1 MIGVMRNYQ
10 KINKNTDMKYSNFKY
25 IIPIT
30 LTLLIFNSC
39 GVVNKKYTTP
49 NAGFSEN
56 YRDSKTQDTTSMATL
71 HWKEIISDNILQ
83 KLIEEGLQ
91 NNLDL
96 KTALEN
102 IHQAQASLVEAKLSF
117 LPSLEG
123 SAQVTKSKTS
133 EAALNLGGANGIDL
147 NTTTYLGQ
155 LSSSWE
161 IDVWGKLRSNK
172 RSALA
177 SFLKTEAATKA
188 VQTQLIADISVSYY
202 NLLALDAQLEIT
214 QKTLQNRIGDQET
227 MKLLKESAVVD
238 GAAVVQSEASRYEIE
253 ASIPDIELSIL
264 QEENTLSILLGRAP
278 GAIER
283 TSIKNQIV
291 YSDLKIGLPTS
302 LLRNRPDIQEAEMT
316 FRAAF
321 EDVNLAKAYFYPSF
335 TITANGGLSSLS
347 LSDFFDNSV
356 FYNLV
361 GGLTQPIFANGEN
374 KARLKI
380 NKSIQ
385 QQAFYNYKTVWLD
398 AGGEI
403 SNALFYYKK
412 AKEKQE
418 SRAKQI
424 SALEKSVEFTEALLE
439 YSSTTN
445 YTDVLTSKNNLLSAQ
460 LNSISDKQEELQAVV
475 QLYRALGGGWLK

>member
-1 MIGVMRNYQ
+1 M
-10 KINKNTDMKYSNFKY
+10 
-25 IIPIT
+25 
-30 LTLLIFNSC
+30 LNSC
-39 GVVNKKYTTP
+39 GVINKRYVTP
-49 NAGFSEN
+49 DAKFSES
-56 YRDSKTQDTTSMATL
+56 YRDTVVQDTTSMATL
-71 HWKEIISDNILQ
+71 HWKEIISDSILQ
-83 KLIEEGLQ
+83 ELIKEGLQ

-102 IHQAQASLVEAKLSF
+102 INQAQASLVQAKLSF

-123 SAQVTKSKTS
+123 SAQVSKSKTS
-133 EAALNLGGANGIDL
+133 QALLNSGSVNGTNI
-147 NTTTYLGQ
+147 NTTSYLGQ

-172 RSALA
+172 RSVLA
-177 SFLKTEAATKA
+177 SFLKTEAATRA
-188 VQTQLIADISVSYY
+188 VETQLISDIAVAYY

-214 QKTLQNRIGDQET
+214 KETLQNRIGDQET
-227 MKLLKESAVVD
+227 MKLLKESAIVD
-238 GAAVVQSEASRYEIE
+238 GAAVVQSESSRYEIE

-264 QEENTLSILLGRAP
+264 QEENALSILLGRVP

-283 TSIKNQIV
+283 SSLEKQTA
-291 YSDLKIGLPTS
+291 YADLKIGLPAS
-302 LLRNRPDIQEAEMT
+302 LLRNRPDIQEAEMA
-316 FRAAF
+316 FRTAF
-321 EDVNLAKAYFYPSF
+321 EDVNLAKTYFYPSL

-347 LSDFFDNSV
+347 LTNFFDNSV

-380 NKSIQ
+380 NKSLQ
-385 QQAFYNYKTVWLD
+385 QQAFYNYKATWLD

-403 SNALFYYKK
+403 SNALFLYKK

-418 SRAKQI
+418 ARAYQI
-424 SALEKSVEFTEALLE
+424 SALEKSVEFTETLLE

-445 YTDVLTSKNNLLSAQ
+445 YTDVLTTKNNLLSAQ
-460 LNSISDKQEELQAVV
+460 LNGVSDKQQELQAVV
-475 QLYRALGGGWLK
+475 QLYRALGGGWLN